1 MGAGIK
7 NLRQDAGEDGIF
19 AAAEGCSRGMSASGF
34 QLRCLRDH
42 RLAPLATSPLPAWLW
57 STDAT
62 LIVWANRIGAAI
74 FGAPT

>member
-1 MGAGIK
+1 
-7 NLRQDAGEDGIF
+7 
-19 AAAEGCSRGMSASGF
+19 MSASGF

-42 RLAPLATSPLPAWLW
+42 RLAPLATSPLPAWLR